1 MVNIGIVGIG
11 FMGVTHFKAIEK
23 VKGGR
28 VKAICSRDRRKLKG
42 DWRKI
47 QGNFG
52 GSGGVQD
59 LSNVTC
65 YDRIDSL
72 LGDPGV
78 DLVDMCL
85 PTPMHA
91 GWSLRALSAGKHLL
105 LEKPIAL
112 NLKDADRIVSTA
124 KKHDRQF
131 MVAHVL
137 RYFPEFR
144 LIKDLAESGE
154 FGSVLAAHFKRNTS
168 RPLWREPGDVER
180 TGGPA
185 IDLHIHDADFI
196 QFLLGMPDA
205 VSSTGSLSRDGIVE
219 YLSTHYHY
227 EGRSVGI
234 IAEGGWLS
242 QQGCPFEQ
250 SYEIYFEEA
259 TLKFHSY
266 WGQSP
271 VLLTRDGKTRRPRLA
286 RKDPFVA
293 ELQEAVDTVAG
304 NRASRILGGHSARN
318 SLLLCLKEIQSVRHG
333 RRIRI
338 NPTRS

>member
-11 FMGVTHFKAIEK
+11 FMGVTHFQAIEN

-28 VKAICSRDRRKLKG
+28 VAAICTRDRNKLKG
-42 DWRKI
+42 DWRKV

-59 LSNVTC
+59 LSKVTC
-65 YDRIDSL
+65 YDRIDDL
-72 LGDPGV
+72 LADPGI

-91 GWSLRALSAGKHLL
+91 EWSLRTLSAGKHLL

-112 NLKDADRIVSTA
+112 TLKDADRIVA
-124 KKHDRQF
+124 AARRYKRHF

-137 RYFPEFR
+137 RFFPEFR

-154 FGSVLAAHFKRNTS
+154 FGQILAAHFKRNTA
-168 RPLWREPGDVER
+168 RPLWRDPGDMER
-180 TGGPA
+180 SGGPV
-185 IDLHIHDADFI
+185 IDLHIHDADFV
-196 QFLLGMPDA
+196 QYLLGMPNA
-205 VSSTGSLSRDGIVE
+205 VASTGYVSREGIVE

-227 EGRSVGI
+227 RDRTMGI

-250 SYEIYFEEA
+250 SYEVYFEEG

-271 VLLTRDGKTRRPRLA
+271 VLLTKDGKTRRPELA
-286 RKDPFVA
+286 RKDAFVA
-293 ELQEAVDTVAG
+293 ELQEAVDTLAKG
-304 NRASRILGGHSARN
+304 RDSAILGGNSARN
-318 SLLLCLKEIQSVRHG
+318 SLLLCLKEIQSVRNGG
-333 RRIRI
+333 RVRI
-338 NPTRS
+338 NQTRS

>member
-28 VKAICSRDRRKLKG
+28 VKAICSRDRRKLRG

-72 LGDPGV
+72 LDDPGI

-91 GWSLRALSAGKHLL
+91 EWSLRALGAGKHLL

-124 KKHDRQF
+124 KKCGRHF

-144 LIKDLAESGE
+144 LIKDLAAGGE
-154 FGSVLAAHFKRNTS
+154 FGPVLAAHFKRNTS
-168 RPLWREPGDVER
+168 RPLWRDPGDLER

-185 IDLHIHDADFI
+185 IDLHIHDADFV
-196 QFLLGMPDA
+196 QFLFGMPDA
-205 VSSTGSLSRDGIVE
+205 ISSTGYLSRDGMVE

-227 EGRSVGI
+227 GGRPVGV

-271 VLLTRDGKTRRPRLA
+271 VLLTGDGKTRRPRLA

-293 ELQEAVDTVAG
+293 ELQEAVDAVA
-304 NRASRILGGHSARN
+304 RDRDSTILGGHSARD
-318 SLLLCLKEIQSVRHG
+318 SLLLCLKEIQSVRSG
-333 RRIRI
+333 RRVRVS
-338 NPTRS
+338 PTRS

>member
-28 VKAICSRDRRKLKG
+28 VKAICTRDRKKLKG
-42 DWRKI
+42 DWRRV

-59 LSNVTC
+59 LSRVTC

-72 LGDPGV
+72 LADPGI

-91 GWSLRALSAGKHLL
+91 EWSLRALDAGKHLL

-112 NLKDADRIVSTA
+112 TLKDADRIVAAA
-124 KKHDRQF
+124 KKHKLQF

-137 RYFPEFR
+137 RFFPEFR
-144 LIKDLAESGE
+144 LIKDLAASGK
-154 FGSVLAAHFKRNTS
+154 FGPILAAHFKRNTA
-168 RPLWREPGDVER
+168 RPLWRDPGDVER
-180 TGGPA
+180 TGGPV
-185 IDLHIHDADFI
+185 IDLHIHDVDFI
-196 QFLLGMPDA
+196 QFLFGMPDA
-205 VSSTGSLSRDGIVE
+205 VASTGYVSRDGVVE
-219 YLSTHYHY
+219 YLSSHYLY
-227 EGRSVGI
+227 GGRSIGI

-250 SYEIYFEEA
+250 SYEVYFEEA
-259 TLKFHSY
+259 ALKFHSY

-271 VLLTRDGKTRRPRLA
+271 ILLTNDGKTRKPKLA
-286 RKDPFVA
+286 REDAFVA
-293 ELQEAVDTVAG
+293 ELQEAVNTVAR
-304 NRASRILGGHSARN
+304 NRESRILGGHSARN
-318 SLLLCLKEIQSVRHG
+318 SLLLCLKEIQSVRNG
-333 RRIRI
+333 RRVRI
-338 NPTRS
+338 HPPTS